1 VLYKEKQSQKDK
13 YHILFLKIVYEEC
26 VFMCA
31 RVCVYLHVYYVSHE
45 TWKPNMRF
53 TKDILRVREKG
64 ERNESLW
71 QKSR

>member
-45 TWKPNMRF
+45 T
-53 TKDILRVREKG
+53 
-64 ERNESLW
+64 
-71 QKSR
+71 